1 MDFEGQ
7 PDVVVLEH
15 GFFATAVPRNAV
27 NGAFGVFEYG
37 LDLGMVEG
45 AWAVVAVVDVR

>member
-1 MDFEGQ
+1 M
-7 PDVVVLEH
+7 VVLEH
-15 GFFATAVPRNAV
+15 GFVSAAVPGNVV